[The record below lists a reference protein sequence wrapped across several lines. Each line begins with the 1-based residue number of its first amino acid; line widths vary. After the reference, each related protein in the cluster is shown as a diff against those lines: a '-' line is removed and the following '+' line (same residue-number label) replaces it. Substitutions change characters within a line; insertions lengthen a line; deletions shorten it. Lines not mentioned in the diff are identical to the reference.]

1 MSNYDWN
8 DREDGWHEDPLIPKP
23 VRILTREGM
32 LCASCG
38 ERFLERQRAKALE
51 QVQREGIS
59 VRKPV
64 HVLAAQAR
72 AEEE

>member
-8 DREDGWHEDPLIPKP
+8 DREDGWHEDPLPKP
-23 VRILTREGM
+23 VRILTPVGM
-32 LCASCG
+32 LCAACG
-38 ERFLERQRAKALE
+38 ERFLDRQREKALE

-72 AEEE
+72 MQEE